1 MGKDAIS
8 DRLRSSSTILTV
20 VLDTEI
26 GLFATGVVG
35 GGEDESTLADAVLTS
50 SKDRRVRESI
60 T

>member
-35 GGEDESTLADAVLTS
+35 GGEDESALADAVLTS
-50 SKDRRVRESI
+50 SKDRSVRESI